1 MTSPNNRIDDAAPC
15 TGEHQT
21 SEQLQSTAS
30 ADGDDFRAAGYPSEF
45 SFRHWA
51 DGHSIDGVAS
61 MPGRQR
67 ETDRFEVTEEW
78 CGFESEET
86 EKVSVLQPVCLSYGG
101 KDSRVSL
108 ETRQE
113 TAAGLLET
121 PMLQGAGGGD
131 GWMDSRMSS
140 RGGGC
145 GVGGSEEEGRR
156 GGERGRE
163 VGEKVEIGRKEE
175 NEERETEE
183 KEEEKEKKQEAWSSY
198 ETVFT
203 NAKAGM
209 EGVDKERVKRIVYA
223 MSQGSRFFQ
232 HEQRKEAVLL
242 AKIAHMQR
250 AKQAIPP
257 EKLALLERQA
267 DGMLARMV
275 SEASREGRRVWV
287 HVDMDAFYAA
297 VEALGDARLR
307 DVPMAVGGMGMLCT
321 ANYEARKYGVRAA
334 MPGFIARKLCPELV
348 FVPPDFT
355 KYQHYSNLTHEV
367 FRQYDPHFVA
377 RSLDEAYLDITAVCK
392 ERSMTPAQVAE
403 ELRHKVHA
411 HTGLTCSAG
420 VAANRMLAKVCS
432 DINKPNG
439 QYVLPFDREAIL
451 SFISSLPIR
460 KIGGVGKVT
469 ERLLR
474 DVLGVTVCADIIT
487 HRGAL
492 LALFSPISAEFFL
505 QAALGIGGSGDVEE
519 GPRKSIS
526 CERTFSPLSAE
537 PAILNKLEELSFAL
551 AKDLE
556 EHGMKGRT
564 LTLKLKTTAFE
575 VRTRAVSVPEPIGS
589 QQEIWPLV
597 VRLIRAEL
605 PVSVRLLGLRMS
617 ALVPRASSGSSR
629 QATISEVLGGRRGGG
644 DSAKGVAEGKYPTGS
659 PEWKFPTGPTEGKQ
673 SAYMGVKRVAPSK
686 SRGGEERERLL
697 EENLV
702 EGWREAH
709 GGAKGVEE
717 RQLGSC
723 FELTQNRERLVV
735 ESLVEGGREAHGGAK
750 GVEERRFEAPHNILE
765 GEREVHGGVE
775 GVEERRLGGE
785 GREHARLFNACVQN
799 ETGREVG
806 EGEVRGCGD
815 GGAELS
821 GCEWEG
827 GWDSES
833 EWEECGEGMA
843 GVMDGW
849 RSGGGERQEREEKE
863 EREEREKREEG
874 EGREEKQEKEERKG
888 EEREERE
895 EEEEKQERE
904 ESEKREGREE
914 REEREGRM
922 KCIDVEKACAQVGR
936 RRMEERRMEERRM
949 EEREGEEEEVKE
961 KEVTLALTQKAFQ
974 MPHMSFEDATH
985 NQEGMEKQEMVCF
998 GDEAAA
1004 AEEVDEAKAEP
1015 AGALATGAMSQA
1027 FETSDRMKRLLGKR
1041 VQGSRVQGS
1050 RVQGSRVEKGG
1061 KAGRARKKRQL
1072 EKQQQQ
1078 QLCIDSLLQHVAAG
1092 GTRGAGAC

>member
-1 MTSPNNRIDDAAPC
+1 
-15 TGEHQT
+15 
-21 SEQLQSTAS
+21 
-30 ADGDDFRAAGYPSEF
+30 
-45 SFRHWA
+45 
-51 DGHSIDGVAS
+51 
-61 MPGRQR
+61 
-67 ETDRFEVTEEW
+67 
-78 CGFESEET
+78 
-86 EKVSVLQPVCLSYGG
+86 
-101 KDSRVSL
+101 
-108 ETRQE
+108 
-113 TAAGLLET
+113 
-121 PMLQGAGGGD
+121 
-131 GWMDSRMSS
+131 
-140 RGGGC
+140 
-145 GVGGSEEEGRR
+145 
-156 GGERGRE
+156 
-163 VGEKVEIGRKEE
+163 
-175 NEERETEE
+175 
-183 KEEEKEKKQEAWSSY
+183 
-198 ETVFT
+198 
-203 NAKAGM
+203 
-209 EGVDKERVKRIVYA
+209 
-223 MSQGSRFFQ
+223 
-232 HEQRKEAVLL
+232 
-242 AKIAHMQR
+242 
-250 AKQAIPP
+250 
-257 EKLALLERQA
+257 
-267 DGMLARMV
+267 
-275 SEASREGRRVWV
+275 
-287 HVDMDAFYAA
+287 
-297 VEALGDARLR
+297 
-307 DVPMAVGGMGMLCT
+307 
-321 ANYEARKYGVRAA
+321 
-334 MPGFIARKLCPELV
+334 
-348 FVPPDFT
+348 
-355 KYQHYSNLTHEV
+355 
-367 FRQYDPHFVA
+367 
-377 RSLDEAYLDITAVCK
+377 
-392 ERSMTPAQVAE
+392 
-403 ELRHKVHA
+403 
-411 HTGLTCSAG
+411 
-420 VAANRMLAKVCS
+420 
-432 DINKPNG
+432 
-439 QYVLPFDREAIL
+439 
-451 SFISSLPIR
+451 
-460 KIGGVGKVT
+460 
-469 ERLLR
+469 
-474 DVLGVTVCADIIT
+474 
-487 HRGAL
+487 
-492 LALFSPISAEFFL
+492 
-505 QAALGIGGSGDVEE
+505 
-519 GPRKSIS
+519 
-526 CERTFSPLSAE
+526 
-537 PAILNKLEELSFAL
+537 
-551 AKDLE
+551 
-556 EHGMKGRT
+556 
-564 LTLKLKTTAFE
+564 
-575 VRTRAVSVPEPIGS
+575 
-589 QQEIWPLV
+589 
-597 VRLIRAEL
+597 
-605 PVSVRLLGLRMS
+605 MS

-936 RRMEERRMEERRM
+936 RRMEERRMEER
-949 EEREGEEEEVKE
+949 EGEEEEVKE

-985 NQEGMEKQEMVCF
+985 NQEGMEKQEM
-998 GDEAAA
+998 
-1004 AEEVDEAKAEP
+1004 
-1015 AGALATGAMSQA
+1015 
-1027 FETSDRMKRLLGKR
+1027 
-1041 VQGSRVQGS
+1041 
-1050 RVQGSRVEKGG
+1050 GSRVEKGG

-1092 GTRGAGAC
+1092 GTRGAGACGDDRLVRDTKASGRMRFSSVGTATSAAGGAAAAASETGRVSDGHCNQAGTSVCSIPAKGQQLQHQQEQPQQYMPGAGDISEQEEDMACEEKETSCEEKKTVREENDEKLRGDEQRACGGEGTQADDQHEVTWVAVRESGAMRPSQRIDGGGKGRGGGKGKGRGRGKGKPVSWMKRQVQRTGQQGSAVAAMGIQVP

>member
-1 MTSPNNRIDDAAPC
+1 MDPRRGQAQWQQGGGGTFGSSQQQSGQGVQQQGQQQGQQGGQGYSYSYSSSYSSGPGGQYGQADFSQDKGGGGVEHHHVAWGPGQEPQHHHFSTQGQQQEGQQQGGQQEGGEQRMPEDLAALQQARNAVQMDSIRAVQDL
-15 TGEHQT
+15 HQ
-21 SEQLQSTAS
+21 
-30 ADGDDFRAAGYPSEF
+30 RA
-45 SFRHWA
+45 
-51 DGHSIDGVAS
+51 
-61 MPGRQR
+61 GRQAQHEAPR
-67 ETDRFEVTEEW
+67 
-78 CGFESEET
+78 
-86 EKVSVLQPVCLSYGG
+86 
-101 KDSRVSL
+101 
-108 ETRQE
+108 
-113 TAAGLLET
+113 LLET

-275 SEASREGRRVWV
+275 AEEKREGRRRVWV

-377 RSLDEAYLDITAVCK
+377 RSLDEAYLDITGVCE
-392 ERSMTPAQVAE
+392 ERGMTPAQVAE

-439 QYVLPFDREAIL
+439 QYLLPFDREAIL

-564 LTLKLKTTAFE
+564 LTLKLKTTTFE

-589 QQEIWPLV
+589 QQEMWPLV

-644 DSAKGVAEGKYPTGS
+644 GGSAKGAAEGKYPTGC
-659 PEWKFPTGPTEGKQ
+659 PEGKFPTGPTEGKH
-673 SAYMGVKRVAPSK
+673 SAYMGLKRVAPSK
-686 SRGGEERERLL
+686 GRGGEGRERLL

-709 GGAKGVEE
+709 GGAEEVEE

-723 FELTQNRERLVV
+723 FESTQNRERLVE

-750 GVEERRFEAPHNILE
+750 GVEERRFEAPQNILE
-765 GEREVHGGVE
+765 GESEVHGGAE

-785 GREHARLFNACVQN
+785 GREHARFFNACVQN

-806 EGEVRGCGD
+806 EGELQHQQEQPQQYMPGVGDISEQEEDMACEEKETSCEEKETVREENNEKKLRGDEQRACGGEGTQAD
-815 GGAELS
+815 DQHEVTWVAVRESGAMRCGMCGHEVAVHEQPWGLQEHADFHLALALTRLDQQEATDAATAGVRVS
-821 GCEWEG
+821 ASRG
-827 GWDSES
+827 GWDS
-833 EWEECGEGMA
+833 WHRFA
-843 GVMDGW
+843 GSRPLQRID
-849 RSGGGERQEREEKE
+849 GGGK
-863 EREEREKREEG
+863 
-874 EGREEKQEKEERKG
+874 GRG
-888 EEREERE
+888 
-895 EEEEKQERE
+895 
-904 ESEKREGREE
+904 
-914 REEREGRM
+914 
-922 KCIDVEKACAQVGR
+922 
-936 RRMEERRMEERRM
+936 
-949 EEREGEEEEVKE
+949 
-961 KEVTLALTQKAFQ
+961 
-974 MPHMSFEDATH
+974 
-985 NQEGMEKQEMVCF
+985 
-998 GDEAAA
+998 
-1004 AEEVDEAKAEP
+1004 
-1015 AGALATGAMSQA
+1015 
-1027 FETSDRMKRLLGKR
+1027 
-1041 VQGSRVQGS
+1041 
-1050 RVQGSRVEKGG
+1050 GG
-1061 KAGRARKKRQL
+1061 KGKGRGRGKGTGRKTGQG
-1072 EKQQQQ
+1072 
-1078 QLCIDSLLQHVAAG
+1078 AAKG
-1092 GTRGAGAC
+1092 